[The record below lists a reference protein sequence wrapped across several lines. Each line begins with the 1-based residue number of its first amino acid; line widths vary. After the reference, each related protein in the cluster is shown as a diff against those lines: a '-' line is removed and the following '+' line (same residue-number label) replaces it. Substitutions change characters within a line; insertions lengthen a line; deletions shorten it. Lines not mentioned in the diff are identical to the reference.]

1 MRVGVGASSFA
12 QEDPTPLRLLER
24 AGVTLVPNPHRRRM
38 TEPEIIA
45 YLRDERLDGLLAGL
59 EPLNR
64 TVLESARGRLKAL
77 ARIGIGMANVDQ
89 EAAREFGIRVS
100 STPDGPTDAVT
111 EATLA
116 ALLCLLRDLVPMN
129 RALHAGEW
137 PKGITR
143 SLAETRVLVV
153 GYGRIG
159 RRVAAVL
166 SALGAQVRICDPY
179 LPADAATDGLERV
192 GLEAGL
198 AETDVVSLHASGEG
212 VILGA
217 AEFARMPRG
226 VVLLNPSRGNL
237 VDEAALAAAL
247 DEGRVGKAW
256 LDVFWQEPY
265 RGPLLQYPQVLMTPH
280 AATYTRRCRLAMES
294 EAVRNLLRDLGVGTP
309 VEA

>member
-12 QEDPTPLRLLER
+12 QEDATPLRLLEQ

-38 TEPEIIA
+38 TEPEIID

-64 TVLESARGRLKAL
+64 KVLESARGRLKAL

-89 EAAREFGIRVS
+89 GAAREFGIRVS
-100 STPDGPTDAVT
+100 STPDGPTEAVA

-116 ALLCLLRDLVPMN
+116 SLLCLLRDLEPMN

-159 RRVAAVL
+159 RRVSATLA
-166 SALGAQVRICDPY
+166 ALGAQVRVCDPF
-179 LPADAATDGLERV
+179 LPEGAGTEGLPRV
-192 GLEAGL
+192 SLEEGL
-198 AETDVVSLHASGEG
+198 ADTDVISLHASGEG

-217 AEFARMPRG
+217 AEFARMPKG
-226 VVLLNPSRGNL
+226 VILLNPSRGNL

-265 RGPLLQYPQVLMTPH
+265 RGPLLRYPQVLMTPH

-294 EAVRNLLRDLGVGTP
+294 EAVRNLLRDLGVASSTG
-309 VEA
+309 A